1 MNAGQNRRQNFR
13 LAFFKKQF
21 ADYFEW
27 IKIES
32 GRPQFIKNQPNVQ
45 NTVTIVRFVA
55 IVYKV
60 VS

>member
-1 MNAGQNRRQNFR
+1 MPGKTADKISDWHFS
-13 LAFFKKQF
+13 KKQF
-21 ADYFEW
+21 ADYFEEK
-27 IKIES
+27 KIES